1 MVRRLSTSIGL
12 DPIGTDILQSIPL
25 HLEVLQLLPSS
36 SGIHRSVLEQKHHI
50 GRPIRIRA
58 PIFELKCM
66 DFVLCEESGEDFE
79 GVLEK
84 EMATTKGNT
93 RPALV
98 TDLRRLL
105 AQPNPTIPLYFEST
119 LEKMTA
125 FKSAVNAYVASGQ
138 AEIARRQD
146 KHKSVLRREHE
157 KVVKMN
163 AEIEQFRVDE
173 MNLMKTLKKEQEE
186 KAEAEAKLAEYNS
199 QLKDVEETRAT
210 VDAELEDLRSRTDKL
225 KLEKSQDMAKLE
237 HQVALNEPEA
247 RALSDLLKWT
257 VEGVQRTSYSQE

>member
-1 MVRRLSTSIGL
+1 
-12 DPIGTDILQSIPL
+12 
-25 HLEVLQLLPSS
+25 
-36 SGIHRSVLEQKHHI
+36 
-50 GRPIRIRA
+50 
-58 PIFELKCM
+58 
-66 DFVLCEESGEDFE
+66 
-79 GVLEK
+79 
-84 EMATTKGNT
+84 MATTKGNT

-257 VEGVQRTSYSQE
+257 VEGVQRDVLCIKFTHIDESDWAREFSFVVDLSEQTYKGMFGSPCFDPFYPCFPVLGLSPSAIWGGVPG

>member
-1 MVRRLSTSIGL
+1 
-12 DPIGTDILQSIPL
+12 
-25 HLEVLQLLPSS
+25 
-36 SGIHRSVLEQKHHI
+36 
-50 GRPIRIRA
+50 
-58 PIFELKCM
+58 
-66 DFVLCEESGEDFE
+66 
-79 GVLEK
+79 
-84 EMATTKGNT
+84 MATTKGNT

-98 TDLRRLL
+98 TDLRKLL

-119 LEKMTA
+119 LEKMTV
-125 FKSAVNAYVASGQ
+125 FKNAVNAYVTSGQ

-157 KVVKMN
+157 KAVKMN

-173 MNLMKTLKKEQEE
+173 MNLMKTLKREQEE
-186 KAEAEAKLAEYNS
+186 KAEAEAKLAEYNA
-199 QLKDVEETRAT
+199 QLKDVEENRAA

-225 KLEKSQDMAKLE
+225 KLEKSQDLAKLE

-257 VEGVQRTSYSQE
+257 VEGVQRDVLLIKFTHIDKSDWAREFSFVVDLSERTYKGVFKGFVLFVGTCAQCWLLPRGYFLTN